1 MNKEIFINECIDI
14 ITDVTKPDDI
24 CIYSLITIEYERDG
38 IYGEIRI
45 YSMFFGLYNSVEI
58 FINSRLV
65 KEVKVNR
72 KHYLQLKRATVHRLD
87 VLNNKEFYDV
97 FKRTCRNTHIDSIL

>member
-58 FINSRLV
+58 FIKSRV
-65 KEVKVNR
+65 IKSID
-72 KHYLQLKRATVHRLD
+72 KRD
-87 VLNNKEFYDV
+87 FCQFE
-97 FKRTCRNTHIDSIL
+97 